1 MQISSRTSFD
11 ADPATVYDLLTDQ
24 AFLEA
29 VCVAG
34 HSISYAVTVDG
45 STTTTT
51 QELPSPDLAARFVGN
66 TITVV
71 QTIEWGGP
79 AADGS
84 RVGRLGMTIPKQ
96 PVQMNGTI
104 TLSPTGATT
113 TADLEGEL
121 KVNIPL
127 LGKKLEQA
135 SEPAILA
142 GFRKQ
147 EVVAKDWLPR

>member
-1 MQISSRTSFD
+1 MQISARTTFD
-11 ADPATVYDLLTDQ
+11 ADPATTYDLLTDK

-34 HSISYAVTVDG
+34 HSLSYDVAVDG

-51 QELPSPDLAARFVGN
+51 QELPSPDLAANFVGK
-66 TITVV
+66 TLTVV
-71 QTIEWGGP
+71 QVIEWGGP

-84 RVGRLGMTIPKQ
+84 RVGQLNMTIPRQ
-96 PVQMNGTI
+96 PVQLKGTVS
-104 TLSPTGATT
+104 LSPVGATT
-113 TADLEGEL
+113 VADLTGEL
-121 KVNIPL
+121 KVNVPL

-135 SEPAILA
+135 SEPAVLA